1 MPLRETHSTRHSFVP
16 RPRPVHSCGSS
27 FDPVS
32 GVGERWV
39 LTGALQPSPFPARP
53 WEPALE
59 RDGRTDE
66 SGGILLTGGSYARG
80 LEARATGLTGAHH
93 EPALRPVAERPRLCR
108 DRRSAR
114 LHAIA
119 CRRIAR
125 AAYAHSEE

>member
-1 MPLRETHSTRHSFVP
+1 MPLRETHSTRHSFVA
-16 RPRPVHSCGSS
+16 RPRPVRSCGSS
-27 FDPVS
+27 FELWTAP
-32 GVGERWV
+32 
-39 LTGALQPSPFPARP
+39 AQPFPTRP
-53 WEPALE
+53 WEPAPG

-93 EPALRPVAERPRLCR
+93 EPALRPVPERPRLSR
-108 DRRSAR
+108 DRHSAR

-125 AAYAHSEE
+125 AAYAHREE

>member
-16 RPRPVHSCGSS
+16 RPRPVRSCGSS
-27 FDPVS
+27 FELWTAPAQPV
-32 GVGERWV
+32 
-39 LTGALQPSPFPARP
+39 PARQ

-93 EPALRPVAERPRLCR
+93 EPALRPVAERPRFCR
-108 DRRSAR
+108 DRRYAR

-125 AAYAHSEE
+125 VAYAHSEE